1 MSQNNQVESLSD
13 HISSSSINDNE
24 HFTNDLP
31 SSDLFSDH
39 AHPEEDGFSGI
50 DLQNN
55 SMNLTFSGLPQPGR
69 YSSNTF
75 EQHHSLS
82 SAVPFYHNGTASSR
96 IPGSRN
102 SVSTLAEDTN
112 SYTHNQQ
119 LYNVSSNNHVQL
131 PLTPVPS
138 VPEYNGITSAGSN
151 SFSTNSHQYRV
162 VGYPNSS
169 VPGCYNGT
177 LSTRSN
183 SVPTNSHQ
191 YRDVMGYPSSSGP
204 GCYNGTLSTRSNL
217 VPTSSHQYRDV
228 MGYPSS
234 SDPGCYNGTLSTRS
248 NLVPTSSHQYR
259 DVMSYPNSSGPGC
272 YNGTLST
279 RSNLVPTS
287 SHQYRDVMG
296 YPSSSGPGCY
306 NGTLSTR
313 SNLVPTSSHQYRDV
327 MGYPSSSGP
336 GCYNGTLSTR
346 SNLVPTSSHQYR
358 DVMSYPNSSGPG
370 CYNGTLST
378 RSNLVPTSSH
388 QYRDVMGYPSSSDPG
403 CYNGTLSTRS
413 NSVPT
418 SSLQN
423 SGQNGPPTTQRFF
436 IDTNQYVTVSG
447 SYEEPM
453 DESVEEVQIASDVR
467 AENRLELRS
476 EWVRLHTFFRKWPND
491 MPPQINPSTLS
502 QDGFY
507 YLGPFDRVRCIF
519 CSGILKKW
527 DAEDIV
533 ETEHRK
539 HFPKC
544 PFVLGLD
551 VGNIPLDRSAVSTNV
566 ISKSDS
572 FGVLSVQNFG
582 KPSNESPSER
592 AETLGIV
599 QNKPKHPRF
608 SLEADRLATFKN
620 WPSQIKQQPEQ
631 LAKAGLF
638 YVGNSDNVKC
648 FTCDGLLSQWEPGDD
663 PWIEHARWFPDCQF
677 VRLVKGDNFIEQALQ
692 RETPMEEKET
702 KSHSEKE
709 HKQDS
714 VAIQAL
720 LENGCKMQEVSEAIK
735 WLHEN
740 GGVPDDVIPS
750 AEKIYKIILDKEMT
764 PNGNVVSED
773 FQDQKRKSPNKNSEE
788 TGGCYR
794 SNSVLTSSLQNSGQN
809 RPRTI
814 QPFFTDTNPYVTV
827 SGSYEEPMDE
837 SDEEVQI
844 ASDEKETKSH
854 SENSA
859 AIQAV
864 IEMGCNLQE
873 VDEAIK
879 LLHENGE
886 APVTIYYAPNLPAA
900 IS

>member
-13 HISSSSINDNE
+13 HCSSCSINDNE

-82 SAVPFYHNGTASSR
+82 IAVPFYHNGTASSR

-183 SVPTNSHQ
+183 SVPT
-191 YRDVMGYPSSSGP
+191 
-204 GCYNGTLSTRSNL
+204 
-217 VPTSSHQYRDV
+217 
-228 MGYPSS
+228 
-234 SDPGCYNGTLSTRS
+234 
-248 NLVPTSSHQYR
+248 SSHQYR

-287 SHQYRDVMG
+287 S
-296 YPSSSGPGCY
+296 
-306 NGTLSTR
+306 
-313 SNLVPTSSHQYRDV
+313 
-327 MGYPSSSGP
+327 
-336 GCYNGTLSTR
+336 
-346 SNLVPTSSHQYR
+346 
-358 DVMSYPNSSGPG
+358 
-370 CYNGTLST
+370 
-378 RSNLVPTSSH
+378 
-388 QYRDVMGYPSSSDPG
+388 
-403 CYNGTLSTRS
+403 
-413 NSVPT
+413 
-418 SSLQN
+418 LQN
-423 SGQNGPPTTQRFF
+423 SGQNGPPTTQHFF

-453 DESVEEVQIASDVR
+453 DETVEEVQIASDVR

-677 VRLVKGDNFIEQALQ
+677 VRLVKGDTFIEQVLQ
-692 RETPMEEKET
+692 GETPMEEKET

-750 AEKIYKIILDKEMT
+750 AEKIYKIILDTEKI
-764 PNGNVVSED
+764 PNGKVVSED
-773 FQDQKRKSPNKNSEE
+773 FQNQKRKPPNKNSEE
-788 TGGCYR
+788 TEDI
-794 SNSVLTSSLQNSGQN
+794 SSLLEEN
-809 RPRTI
+809 RELKEQKI
-814 QPFFTDTNPYVTV
+814 CKICL
-827 SGSYEEPMDE
+827 
-837 SDEEVQI
+837 DEEISIIFLPCGHLVCCGTC
-844 ASDEKETKSH
+844 ASSL
-854 SENSA
+854 SECPICRGTIKGA
-859 AIQAV
+859 AKAFW
-864 IEMGCNLQE
+864 
-873 VDEAIK
+873 
-879 LLHENGE
+879 
-886 APVTIYYAPNLPAA
+886 
-900 IS
+900 S